1 MTTYINETKIA
12 EKMLEMGYELT
23 DESDWVDFL
32 VDAMQKLYDLETK
45 VKNVMAHNSNKEYKD

>member
-23 DESDWVDFL
+23 DKSNWVDFL
-32 VDAMQKLYDLETK
+32 VDAMQKLYYTETK
-45 VKNVMAHNSNKEYKD
+45 VKNAMVQISNKIN